1 MNKIKL
7 ISSFTF
13 LLALVTSCEK
23 ELMTYEG
30 KDCLYFDIRNEVAW
44 LDPDT
49 WSHEYFST
57 VSFGSTLDNDIPLS
71 LKIQASG
78 MPSAIDRN
86 FSIVVVKDSTELQE
100 GDFSGLASSY
110 CIKAGETSTTV
121 DLTFHRQASMKNDT
135 LQLQLALVENE
146 HFSLKYNEIG
156 RAPEQYAPTENAKF
170 DYNHNASIHNI
181 FVYDVMS
188 RPKQW
193 QGNDA
198 NGLGTFGAFSAKKWQ
213 LIMKVTGTTIDDF
226 ADASTMPTIRM
237 TAIGETMSSFL
248 LEKARANTP
257 VLEEDGTMMFFMK
270 VGTGYAADG
279 WQPYTDPDVYYGG
292 AHWEPY
298 TE

>member
-7 ISSFTF
+7 ISSFTL

-30 KDCLYFDIRNEVAW
+30 KDCLYFDIRDEVAW

-57 VSFGSTLDNDIPLS
+57 VSFGSTLDNEIPLS

-86 FSIVVVKDSTELQE
+86 FSIVVVTDSTSTELQE
-100 GDFSGLASSY
+100 EVAFTGLASSY

-121 DLTFHRQASMKNDT
+121 DLTFHRQPSMKNDT

-146 HFSLKYNEIG
+146 HFSLKFDEIG
-156 RAPEQYAPTENAKF
+156 KAPEQYEPTKNAAF

-188 RPKQW
+188 KPKQW
-193 QGNDA
+193 A
-198 NGLGTFGAFSAKKWQ
+198 GLESTGMGSLGGFSAKKWL
-213 LIMKVTGTTIDDF
+213 LIMELTGTTIDDF
-226 ADASTMPTIRM
+226 ADPSTMPSIRM
-237 TAIGETMSSFL
+237 AAIGETLALYL
-248 LEKARANTP
+248 LEKARAKDP
-257 VLEEDGTMMFFMK
+257 VLDEDGTMMFCNAVRTLGGSDQWGPFTK
-270 VGTGYAADG
+270 
-279 WQPYTDPDVYYGG
+279 PENYYK
-292 AHWEPY
+292 
-298 TE
+298 